1 MNNNQLYD
9 NQHPF
14 SHDFQPVQIHRPFP
28 SGNHLG
34 SGRIAIAQ
42 AAKQTG
48 HSHSQA
54 LQRLY
59 RAIVN
64 RAILDALEDGEHS
77 PAAQQWLLSRDF
89 DRLEQLLG

>member
-1 MNNNQLYD
+1 MNYSQQYN
-9 NQHPF
+9 NQHPL
-14 SHDFQPVQIHRPFP
+14 SHDSQPVPVHRPFL

-34 SGRIAIAQ
+34 SRRIAIAQ
-42 AAKQTG
+42 TAQQTG
-48 HSHSQA
+48 HSHLQA

-89 DRLEQLLG
+89 DRREQLLG